1 MASGEANTAA
11 IPAVLRGCSTWP
23 DDRRPSHFYVNY
35 QLTTLTMPIPAFS
48 ADWAAAFRDAVNND
62 SGYRDAAKGWTN
74 PVAMVIAT
82 GDGPAAG
89 MAVQVD
95 LQAGTC
101 LSAAA
106 LHADDV
112 SAPYVL
118 SADLATWKEIVTGG
132 SDPLM
137 AVARGK
143 VKLARGS
150 LGTLMLHAKG
160 AKALVACAK
169 QIDTLWP

>member
-1 MASGEANTAA
+1 MS
-11 IPAVLRGCSTWP
+11 
-23 DDRRPSHFYVNY
+23 
-35 QLTTLTMPIPAFS
+35 IPAFS
-48 ADWAAAFRDAVNND
+48 AAWAAAFLTAVND
-62 SGYRDAAKGWTN
+62 DPAYRDAAKGWTN
-74 PVAMVIAT
+74 PVAMVIAP

-95 LQAGTC
+95 LDAGTC

-106 LHADDV
+106 LPAGDV
-112 SAPYVL
+112 SAPFVL

-143 VKLARGS
+143 VKLTHGS
-150 LGTLMLHAKG
+150 LGTLMLHARG
-160 AKALVACAK
+160 AKALVACAQK
-169 QIDTLWP
+169 IDTLWP